1 MNFKDLKK
9 RAFTSFILL
18 FLVFLIFNNNVVLVY
33 TLLVLGTLS
42 SIEFINLCK
51 KIFKTKFYSFI
62 SILFFV
68 TYTFIFCFLFY
79 YFLNISFLKYF
90 IITLLLGCIASDAGG
105 YFFGKIIKG
114 PKLSKLSP
122 NKTVSGSIGSFILT
136 SLVICTIMNI
146 IFNKFDLKILL
157 LALLTSFSCQIGDL
171 FFSYLKRKAKLK
183 DTSNFLPGHGGILD
197 RIDGILLGLP
207 FGFMFLILI
216 YS

>member
-33 TLLVLGTLS
+33 TLLMLGTLS

-68 TYTFIFCFLFY
+68 TYTFIFYFLFY

-90 IITLLLGCIASDAGG
+90 IITLLLGCIASDTGG

-157 LALLTSFSCQIGDL
+157 LALLTSFLVKSVI

-207 FGFMFLILI
+207 FGFIFLILI

>member
-62 SILFFV
+62 SILLFV
-68 TYTFIFCFLFY
+68 TYIFIFCFLFY

-207 FGFMFLILI
+207 FGFIFLILI
-216 YS
+216 YP